1 MTTALE
7 KSIKLHNPNLI
18 DSIHQDK
25 TYIFNTKDAEHLL
38 RRITSHL
45 TFLKTNWKIG
55 FGTLLGLYRDQQLIP
70 YDTDVDIL
78 LPASSSYE
86 ITLRHL
92 SKLENEEIYS
102 TRLISNAVY
111 SLYYKNVYIDLYY
124 YHNIPNSTYS
134 GCGAKERWFKTPTSF
149 LDTTEYVRWKDSSW
163 PAPSPIEQYL
173 IQHYGPDWKTPKI
186 NCHAPIE

>member
-7 KSIKLHNPNLI
+7 NSIKLHNPGMI
-18 DSIHQDK
+18 EEIHRNKQ
-25 TYIFNTKDAEHLL
+25 YVFNTEDAEHLL
-38 RRITSHL
+38 RRVAWHL
-45 TFLKTNWKIG
+45 NFLRICWKLG

-78 LPASSSYE
+78 LPASSYE

-102 TRLISNAVY
+102 TRLIPNAVY

-124 YHNIPNSTYS
+124 YHNIPNSIYS
-134 GCGAKERWFKTPTSF
+134 GCGVKERWLKTPRSF
-149 LDTTEYVRWKDSSW
+149 LETTEYVRWKDSSW
-163 PAPSPIEQYL
+163 PAPSPIEEYL
-173 IQHYGPDWKTPKI
+173 IHHYGPDWRTPKI
-186 NCHAPIE
+186 NYHAPIE